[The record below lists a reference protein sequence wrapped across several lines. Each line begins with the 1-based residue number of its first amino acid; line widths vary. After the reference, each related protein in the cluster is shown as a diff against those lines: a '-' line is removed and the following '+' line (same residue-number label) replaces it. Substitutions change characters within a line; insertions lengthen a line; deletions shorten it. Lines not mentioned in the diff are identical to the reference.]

1 MDKSRLN
8 DPSVTFPGELL
19 PALEAALHT
28 LIFDIHPLSGG
39 TQKHTFLAGTSDG
52 FWVVR
57 LEAAPGERLQ
67 RAVVAQ
73 QQAQVLSFP
82 SPVIAAHDR
91 TTISSGLNAG
101 DYLWTVEEFVQ
112 GVEFDPPGFDR
123 TMRPVIGRDV
133 GEQLR
138 KLHSFIVPTFGL
150 LNAAEQSAT
159 IADWL
164 ANRRTRLQSALP
176 LVPGTP
182 HLLERFNDALTLL
195 HTYADTP
202 RLCHGDF
209 AGTNVLVNETR
220 LVAAVDWEWA
230 CGGDPALD
238 FAWWYFWHDDQTT
251 LAAMIEG
258 YAPDDSASFTE
269 RVFAYALLHALD
281 TLLIYQDE
289 TNSKGLRYCQEKI
302 QQYSR

>member
-1 MDKSRLN
+1 VN
-8 DPSVTFPGELL
+8 DASVTFPGELL
-19 PALEAALHT
+19 PALESALHT

-57 LEAAPGERLQ
+57 VDAAPGERLQ
-67 RAVVAQ
+67 RAVAAQ
-73 QQAQVLSFP
+73 QQAQMLGFP
-82 SPVIAAHDR
+82 TPAIAAHDR
-91 TTISSGLNAG
+91 TTISAGVNAG
-101 DYLWTVEEFVQ
+101 DYSWSVEEFVQ
-112 GVEFDPPGFDR
+112 GVEFDPPGFDP

-138 KLHSFIVPTFGL
+138 KLHAFAMPKFGL
-150 LNAAEQSAT
+150 LPPNAADQSPT
-159 IADWL
+159 IATWL
-164 ANRRTRLQSALP
+164 ANRRARLESALP
-176 LVPGTP
+176 LVLNAPNLP
-182 HLLERFNDALTLL
+182 HRFNEAFALL
-195 HTYADTP
+195 HTYTGTP

-251 LAAMIEG
+251 LDAMIEG
-258 YAPDDSASFTE
+258 YAPEESPLFTQ

-281 TLLIYQDE
+281 TLLIYQE
-289 TNSKGLRYCQEKI
+289 EANHKGARYCQEKL